1 MTSEL
6 ECYAQQGLMILT
18 PSKYSCK
25 LLNKMEIL
33 SEYLAE
39 ANSPEFVK

>member
-6 ECYAQQGLMILT
+6 ECYAQQGLMTLT

-25 LLNKMEIL
+25 LLNKNGNFE
-33 SEYLAE
+33 
-39 ANSPEFVK
+39 